1 MNFKRRVLGFGRARL
16 KLVQRKRA
24 KCMKEAAW
32 RVLRV
37 VLAAVLAVVIVAG
50 AFAGLMFALL

>member
-1 MNFKRRVLGFGRARL
+1 
-16 KLVQRKRA
+16 
-24 KCMKEAAW
+24 MKEAAW